1 MTPKLGRSLEGEHSA
16 MKQTAMTAFKALIL
30 PVFQRPEFVQAAALC
45 LRKGPDGPQVLLIS
59 TLNSKR
65 WIMPKGWPMADHTL
79 AEAAGQEAWEEA
91 GVRGVLHPVAIGDYA
106 YRKMIKQGI
115 PVACRCQVYRI
126 DVETLADLYP
136 ESHRRKRV
144 WLSPAEAAE
153 RVDEPE
159 LQAILRAL

>member
-1 MTPKLGRSLEGEHSA
+1 MTLQPGRSPEGEHSA
-16 MKQTAMTAFKALIL
+16 MKQNAMTAFKALLL
-30 PVFQRPEFVQAAALC
+30 PVFRRPEYVQAAALC
-45 LRKGPDGPQVLLIS
+45 VRSAPDGLQVLLIS

-65 WIMPKGWPMADHTL
+65 WITPKGWPMADHTL
-79 AEAAGQEAWEEA
+79 AEAAQQEAWEEA
-91 GVRGVLHPVAIGDYA
+91 GVRGVLRPEAVGDFA

-126 DVETLADLYP
+126 DVEALADVYP
-136 ESHRRKRV
+136 ESHRRKRE
-144 WLSPAEAAE
+144 WFSPAEAAA